1 MSTLPDEVDVVV
13 VGAGHNGMICAAYL
27 AEAGLQVLVLEARPL
42 IGGNTVTEELTLPG
56 FAHDSCSSAHVLI
69 QSNPLMADDELGL
82 LSKWGLEYVHTDPA
96 VVLPQANGETLV
108 VHRDL
113 EATADEIGRWSA
125 PDAAALRKLIEEW
138 NGGLAAVHG
147 RWSSALP
154 LGESAAAQA
163 YLGLRRR
170 SAWDVVHERFQHP
183 AVRDMMIWLSMAT
196 IQDPRRPGTGFLPS
210 AILAGRLRFGW
221 STPLGGSGALPA
233 ALERLLEARGGSVE
247 CGAPV
252 DRIEVRD
259 GRAVA
264 VLTKDGRRFAARRA
278 VVTSSHLTRVPE
290 MITGGEPGDDLRT
303 AQRSWRPGLS
313 VFAVHAAL
321 SGDLSFAAPS
331 QHVPADPGATP
342 GQQPGAESVGVMRS
356 VAAGLGSTAGV
367 VAQLDAFYR
376 GEVDTSDPWLLIVNQ
391 SVVDPSRAPT
401 GRGTFKILT
410 IAPWD
415 LAGGHDW
422 SEVKQEYAEQ
432 FVDRVRARVGGLEVD
447 DILAMRVESPV
458 DVATHN
464 THNLGGSC
472 HGGEFHLPG
481 GEVVAGWQR
490 YDTSIDGLFLT
501 GSTSHPGGS
510 VSGRPG
516 RNAARAVLQALDL
529 NPAAVMGPK

>member
-1 MSTLPDEVDVVV
+1 VSTLPDEVDVVV
-13 VGAGHNGMICAAYL
+13 LGAGHNGMICAAYL

-96 VVLPQANGETLV
+96 VVLPQADGEPLV

-113 EATADEIGRWSA
+113 EATADGVGRWSTS
-125 PDAAALRKLIEEW
+125 DAAALRKLIEEW

-154 LGESAAAQA
+154 LGESPSARA
-163 YLGLRRR
+163 YVELRRR

-183 AVRDMMIWLSMAT
+183 VVRDMMIWLSMAT

-210 AILAGRLRFGW
+210 SILAGRLRFGW
-221 STPLGGSGALPA
+221 STPLGGSGSLPA
-233 ALERLLEARGGSVE
+233 ALQRLVDARGGSVVCDAAVE
-247 CGAPV
+247 
-252 DRIEVRD
+252 RIEVRD

-264 VLTKDGRRFAARRA
+264 VRTRDGRRVGARRA
-278 VVTSSHLTRVPE
+278 VVTSSHLARVPE
-290 MITGGEPGDDLRT
+290 MIIGAEPGDDLRT
-303 AQRSWRPGLS
+303 AQSSWRPGLS

-321 SGDLSFAAPS
+321 KGDLSFGSA
-331 QHVPADPGATP
+331 
-342 GQQPGAESVGVMRS
+342 GQS

-367 VAQLDAFYR
+367 AAQLDALYR
-376 GEVDTSDPWLLIVNQ
+376 HEVDTADPWLLVVNQ
-391 SVVDPSRAPT
+391 TVVDPSRAPD

-410 IAPWD
+410 VAPWQ
-415 LAGGHDW
+415 LADGRDW
-422 SEVKQEYAEQ
+422 SQAKQEYAER

-447 DILAMRVESPV
+447 DILAMRAESPV
-458 DVATHN
+458 DVAAHN
-464 THNLGGSC
+464 VHNLGGSC
-472 HGGEFHLPG
+472 HGGEFLLPG
-481 GEVVAGWQR
+481 GEVVAGWPR

-516 RNAARAVLQALDL
+516 RNAARAVLRTLGMDDT
-529 NPAAVMGPK
+529 AVMGPK